1 MSQIMEWRLYQ
12 QKKVTMANEHTC
24 SFSLDN
30 LSFENSTLIFTANN
44 KLKLSTP
51 QGMKLSIKLDELRGY
66 NRENRTLEIV
76 RRPGQ
81 ANVMIH
87 FQSPAA
93 ATFRNALA
101 VWSPCRS
108 FAYKINKYIT
118 KKT

>member
-1 MSQIMEWRLYQ
+1 MEWRLYQ

-87 FQSPAA
+87 FQSRP
-93 ATFRNALA
+93 RLPSGKRSLYGRLA
-101 VWSPCRS
+101 GLLHI
-108 FAYKINKYIT
+108 K
-118 KKT
+118 